1 MIRGVHHVAMATEDL
16 DKMLDFYVG
25 LLGCEIVVRYDWD
38 VGSEAADN
46 VVGLKDSSTRHA
58 MIKAGNIYIE
68 LFQYLTPPGKP
79 PVKDRPVN
87 DCGITHICF
96 DVVGVE
102 AEYTRLKAAGVE
114 FNGPP
119 QVLGGMVHTIYGR
132 DPEGNVFEI
141 QEIIDPSVS
150 FLLPEFVGEVL
161 RQD

>member
-1 MIRGVHHVAMATEDL
+1 MIRGIHHVAIATENL
-16 DKMLDFYVG
+16 DTMLDFYVG

-38 VGSEAADN
+38 KGSHEADV

-58 MIKAGNIYIE
+58 MIKAGNAYIE
-68 LFQYLTPPGKP
+68 LFQYLTPPGRP
-79 PVKDRPVN
+79 PIRNRPVN
-87 DCGITHICF
+87 DCGLTHICF

-102 AEYTRLKAAGVE
+102 AEYERLKAAGVY

-141 QEIIDPSVS
+141 QEIIDPSVD
-150 FLLPEFVGEVL
+150 FLMVEFSGDNQ
-161 RQD
+161 RPD